1 MHWFPLRAAS
11 AVGLV
16 SILIAGCTSV
26 DTSVVGPS
34 AGPKCQV
41 FVGATP
47 ASFGP
52 DGGTGT
58 MNVATT
64 RDCTWSITAVPA
76 WISITGD
83 RGGQGEAAVGFTVT
97 SNPVPV
103 PRSGAISIGTDG
115 LQISQAAAPCR
126 FSLNRGEDSIAG
138 AGGSL
143 TVQLATLTGCNWSA
157 TSDVPWV
164 GISSGQS
171 GSASGTVGLLVSA
184 NGGAA
189 RTGTVRIGG
198 ELFTVKQSAG
208 TGSTPTPPSPDPVP
222 VPPPPPPPPTE
233 GTVQVE
239 GTTHDVKGRC
249 PNLTFTVSGRRIE
262 TSDDTTFSGMPCGD
276 LEKKDR
282 RVRVVGTERFPLLG
296 TIDATR
302 VTKID

>member
-1 MHWFPLRAAS
+1 MHWSAPRAAL
-11 AVGLV
+11 AVGVV
-16 SILIAGCTSV
+16 SIFIAACTSV

-41 FVGATP
+41 SVGGTP

-52 DGGTGT
+52 GGGTGT
-58 MNVATT
+58 MNIATT

-76 WISITGD
+76 WISINGD
-83 RGGQGEAAVGFTVT
+83 RGGQGEAAVGFTVAA
-97 SNPVPV
+97 NPVPV
-103 PRSGAISIGTDG
+103 ARSGALGVGTEVV
-115 LQISQAAAPCR
+115 QISQEAAPCR
-126 FSLNRGEDSIAG
+126 FSLNRGEDSIAA

-143 TVQLATLTGCNWSA
+143 TVQLDTLTGCNWLA

-171 GSASGTVGLLVSA
+171 GSASGAVVLQVAA
-184 NGGAA
+184 NSGAA
-189 RTGTVRIGG
+189 RTGTVRIAGQ
-198 ELFTVKQSAG
+198 LFTVKQTAGGG
-208 TGSTPTPPSPDPVP
+208 TGSPAPNPVP
-222 VPPPPPPPPTE
+222 VPPPPPQ

-239 GTTHDVKGRC
+239 GNTHDVKGHC

-262 TSDDTTFSGMPCGD
+262 TSNATTFSGMPCSD

-282 RVRVVGTERFPLLG
+282 HVRVVGTERLSG